1 MSDPVR
7 ATEHRPPAGVSDE
20 TIEAVGKL
28 SEGFEYI
35 ERARGHLYTFHQ
47 LMGRADF
54 LVEEAADKL
63 REAGH
68 PEFADKLVRELVGRN
83 VLDGRWTFQ
92 VVEEFDDTYYD
103 FFRDVERES
112 RELTGG
118 IRHLYEARMKE
129 QRRSHGH
136 PDHSADPQ
144 TPDDQG

>member
-7 ATEHRPPAGVSDE
+7 ATEHQAPEGVSDE

-54 LVEEAADKL
+54 LVGDAAELL
-63 REAGH
+63 RSAGH
-68 PEFADKLVRELVGRN
+68 PEFAERLERDLVGRN

-92 VVEEFDDTYYD
+92 VVEEFDDVYYD
-103 FFRDVERES
+103 FFRSIERET

-118 IRHLYEARMKE
+118 VRHLHEARMKE

-136 PDHSADPQ
+136 PDHTADPQ
-144 TPDDQG
+144 PDQG